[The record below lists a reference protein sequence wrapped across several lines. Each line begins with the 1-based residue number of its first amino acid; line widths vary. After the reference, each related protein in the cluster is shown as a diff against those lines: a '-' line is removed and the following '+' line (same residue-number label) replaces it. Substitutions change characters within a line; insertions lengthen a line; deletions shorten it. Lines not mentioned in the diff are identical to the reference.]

1 MEQVCGDGVGFQGVI
16 VFRGGCCWKAGTAGS
31 WIVDATSRLS
41 NGEPAM
47 PCHQL
52 TVEERE
58 VISQSWANTQM
69 HYSGARAS
77 PIAQRL
83 RRSPSTIGRELRRN
97 GDSSGYRAVAAKEQ
111 TTRRRRERPLNPKDG
126 RSFHQRVGSH
136 GVVSGVVS
144 RTDQRPDET

>member
-1 MEQVCGDGVGFQGVI
+1 MEQVCGDGVWFQGVI
-16 VFRGGCCWKAGTAGS
+16 VFRGGCCRKAGTAGS

-47 PCHQL
+47 PYHQL
-52 TVEERE
+52 TLEKRE
-58 VISQSWANTQM
+58 VTSQM

-77 PIAQRL
+77 AIAQRL

>member
-1 MEQVCGDGVGFQGVI
+1 
-16 VFRGGCCWKAGTAGS
+16 
-31 WIVDATSRLS
+31 
-41 NGEPAM
+41 M

-58 VISQSWANTQM
+58 VISQSLANTQM

-97 GDSSGYRAVAAKEQ
+97 GGSSGYRAVAAQEQ
-111 TTRRRRERPLNPKDG
+111 TPRRRVRDCRIVRTAG
-126 RSFHQRVGSH
+126 RSECPGNVERW
-136 GVVSGVVS
+136 
-144 RTDQRPDET
+144 

>member
-58 VISQSWANTQM
+58 VISQM

-77 PIAQRL
+77 AIAQRL

-97 GDSSGYRAVAAKEQ
+97 LQRY
-111 TTRRRRERPLNPKDG
+111 NP
-126 RSFHQRVGSH
+126 
-136 GVVSGVVS
+136 
-144 RTDQRPDET
+144 